1 MILGG
6 LPMRLT
12 LKQILEKIQMGEKLT
27 FSQDGTDW
35 IVFYIAREKMFMMDI
50 KKSDIKEYKKEELY
64 LKDIGFYFRHGYV
77 ARFD

>member
-1 MILGG
+1 
-6 LPMRLT
+6 MRLT

-27 FSQDGTDW
+27 LSQDVIDW
-35 IVFYIAREKMFMMDI
+35 VIFYKKKKKMFMMDI

>member
-6 LPMRLT
+6 LPMHLT

-50 KKSDIKEYKKEELY
+50 KKSDIKEYNREELY
-64 LKDIGFYFRHGYV
+64 LKDIGFYFCHGYI

>member
-1 MILGG
+1 
-6 LPMRLT
+6 MRLT

-50 KKSDIKEYKKEELY
+50 KKSDIKEYKKEYLY
-64 LKDIGFYFRHGYV
+64 L
-77 ARFD
+77 

>member
-27 FSQDGTDW
+27 FSQEGTDW

-64 LKDIGFYFRHGYV
+64 LKDIGFYFHHGYV